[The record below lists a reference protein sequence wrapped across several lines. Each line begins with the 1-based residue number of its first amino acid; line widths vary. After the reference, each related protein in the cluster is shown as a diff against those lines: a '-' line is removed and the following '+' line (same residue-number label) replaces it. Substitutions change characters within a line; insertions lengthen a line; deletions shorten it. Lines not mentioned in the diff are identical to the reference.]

1 MIRRFS
7 TLYVGHIEL
16 ERCGLAGTPADER
29 RYPNQRLTEVF
40 DTAAALAEA
49 TDALGYE
56 TLWLAEHHFQHE
68 GYECIPNIPMLAVH
82 LAQRTRRVK
91 IGCAFNIVPTWHPLR
106 LAEDY
111 ATADILT
118 GGRVVFGV
126 GRGYHSR
133 EVESFGNPLLDGEA
147 NRELFEEQVEII
159 LKAFGQESFAHR
171 GKHYTLPPEVP
182 YRGYRL
188 KELTLVPRPLRMP
201 VEVWQPIVSGS
212 GRSLDFMARHGIKG
226 VISATAESVVE
237 RWLHDYQDAARR
249 HGRALGL
256 GQDVILGFRMCLDE
270 TAERAIERARPYF
283 EEHAKFM
290 APLGMLRYSEEHVTA
305 VAARQPQSPTGATL
319 ENGVANRSWLCGP
332 PRDVVAYLKELEAK
346 YPGLEHVMIA
356 WALGTPRDLMLEQ
369 LSRFAKEVMPAFTST
384 AAA

>member
-1 MIRRFS
+1 MITRFS

-16 ERCGLAGTPADER
+16 ERCGLSGVPADDR
-29 RYPNQRLTEVF
+29 RYPNER
-40 DTAAALAEA
+40 LAEA
-49 TDALGYE
+49 FETATALARAADTLGYE

-68 GYECIPNIPMLAVH
+68 GYECIPNIPMLAVD
-82 LAQRTRRVK
+82 LAHRTERVK

-111 ATADILT
+111 ATADVLT
-118 GGRVVFGV
+118 KGRVVFGV

-133 EVESFGNPLLDGEA
+133 EVETFGNPMLDGEA

-159 LKAFGQESFAHR
+159 LKAFRQESFSHQ
-171 GKHYTLPPEVP
+171 GKHYTLPTEVP

-188 KELTLVPRPLRMP
+188 KEITLVPRPVHQP

-212 GRSLDFMARHGIKG
+212 ARSLDFMAKHGIKG
-226 VISATAESVVE
+226 VISSTAESVVE
-237 RWLHDYQDAARR
+237 RWLLDYQAAAQR
-249 HGRALGL
+249 HGRTLALGE
-256 GQDVILGFRMCLDE
+256 DVILGFRMCLDE
-270 TAERAIERARPYF
+270 TSERAMLRARPYF

-305 VAARQPQSPTGATL
+305 VAARQAQSPTAATL
-319 ENGVANRSWLCGP
+319 DNGVRNRSWLCGP
-332 PRDVVAYLKELEAK
+332 PADVVAYLKEVEAR

-356 WALGTPRDLMLEQ
+356 WALGTPRDLMIEQ
-369 LSRFAKEVMPAFTST
+369 LTRFARDVMPAFR
-384 AAA
+384 

>member
-16 ERCGLAGTPADER
+16 EQCGLSGTPADSR
-29 RYPNQRLTEVF
+29 RYPNRRLTEVF
-40 DTAAALAEA
+40 DTAATLARA
-49 TDALGYE
+49 ADTLGYE

-68 GYECIPNIPMLAVH
+68 GYECIPNIPMLAVD
-82 LAQRTRRVK
+82 LAHRTERVK

-111 ATADILT
+111 ATADVLT

-133 EVESFGNPLLDGEA
+133 EVETFGNPMLDGEA

-159 LKAFGQESFAHR
+159 LKAFREESFSHQ
-171 GKHYTLPPEVP
+171 GKHYTIPPEVP

-188 KELTLVPRPLRMP
+188 KAITLVPRPLHQP
-201 VEVWQPIVSGS
+201 VEIWQPIVSGS
-212 GRSLDFMARHGIKG
+212 ARSLDFMARHGIKG
-226 VISATAESVVE
+226 VISATAESVAE
-237 RWLHDYQDAARR
+237 RWLRDYQAAARR
-249 HGRALGL
+249 HGRALQL
-256 GQDVILGFRMCLDE
+256 GEDVILGFRMCLDE
-270 TAERAIERARPYF
+270 TQARAMERAQPYF

-305 VAARQPQSPTGATL
+305 VAARQAQSPTGATL
-319 ENGVANRSWLCGP
+319 DNGVRNRSWLCGP
-332 PRDVVAYLKELEAK
+332 ATDIVAYLKEVEAR

-356 WALGTPRDLMLEQ
+356 WALGTPRDVMLEQ
-369 LSRFAKEVMPAFTST
+369 LTRFAREVMPAFH
-384 AAA
+384 